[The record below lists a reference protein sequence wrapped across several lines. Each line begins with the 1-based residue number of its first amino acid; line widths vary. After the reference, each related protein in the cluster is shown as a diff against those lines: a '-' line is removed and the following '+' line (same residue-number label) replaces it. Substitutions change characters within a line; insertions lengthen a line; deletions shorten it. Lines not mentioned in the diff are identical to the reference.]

1 MLRLTISVI
10 SHKPEE
16 VVASEKARA
25 TPQVAFESGKIGFKK
40 NMYNPFHPKS
50 DLYKEW
56 ERGYN
61 TEYFDNLKRVY
72 RFSRWQLSTKI

>member
-1 MLRLTISVI
+1 VI
-10 SHKPEE
+10 SLRPEA
-16 VVASEKARA
+16 VAVSKKARA
-25 TPQVAFESGKIGFKK
+25 TLQVAFESGKIGFKK

-61 TEYFDNLKRVY
+61 TEYFDNLKRLTGSVGGN
-72 RFSRWQLSTKI
+72 

>member
-10 SHKPEE
+10 SLRPEA
-16 VVASEKARA
+16 VAVSEKARA
-25 TPQVAFESGKIGFKK
+25 TLQVAFESGKIGFKK

-61 TEYFDNLKRVY
+61 TEYFDNLKRLTGSVGGN
-72 RFSRWQLSTKI
+72 

>member
-1 MLRLTISVI
+1 
-10 SHKPEE
+10 
-16 VVASEKARA
+16 VVSKKAKD
-25 TPQVAFESGKIGFKK
+25 TVQVAFESGKTGFRN

-61 TEYFDNLKRVY
+61 REYFDNLKRLTG
-72 RFSRWQLSTKI
+72 SDGGN

>member
-1 MLRLTISVI
+1 LRLTISVI

-25 TPQVAFESGKIGFKK
+25 TLQVAFESGKIGFKK
-40 NMYNPFHPKS
+40 NMDNPFHPKS

-61 TEYFDNLKRVY
+61 TEYFDNLKKFTGSVGGN
-72 RFSRWQLSTKI
+72 

>member
-61 TEYFDNLKRVY
+61 TEYFDNLKKLTGSVGG
-72 RFSRWQLSTKI
+72 K